1 MAPIRFRTVILKVFK
16 DLQCDGFVDNLRRI
30 IMVKLAAVECKT
42 YDTEEVFTAVKEAL
56 HRIDFV
62 IPDNITVLIK
72 PNIMSQ
78 NKPEQH
84 TITHRSMVEALCRI
98 LQERNCRILIGE
110 SISFYQ
116 GGLTRKAFKTSGLE
130 EVAGRYGASLIA
142 FEEVPLVRVSEGL
155 FGLEELYV
163 PRIIL
168 EADMV
173 INACKLKTHSSMRLS
188 GAVKN
193 MFGCLPGGYKQKIHL
208 WLSNEFELADVFI
221 DIHNIV
227 KPALSIMDA
236 VVSLDGGPTAM
247 GKHVK
252 TDRILASV
260 NAVAVDITAAKMIG
274 YEPAELPILVT
285 AIKRGMIKSFE
296 DVQVLGDIVPVKFKR
311 LVKADPGR
319 PFNKNSIFI
328 KETYVDLAIDNTKCT
343 KCEKCIG
350 ACPVGAIGAAGGRI
364 VLDKEGCISCYYC
377 LSVCPDKAIRIM
389 PSGMNKLIRT
399 ARFFLRL

>member
-1 MAPIRFRTVILKVFK
+1 M
-16 DLQCDGFVDNLRRI
+16 
-30 IMVKLAAVECKT
+30 MVKLSAVECKS

-56 HRIDFV
+56 RRIDFV
-62 IPDNITVLIK
+62 IPDKQTVLIK

-78 NKPEQH
+78 NRPGQH
-84 TITHRSMVEALCRI
+84 TITHKSLVEALCRI
-98 LQERNCRILIGE
+98 LQERNCRIQIGE

-116 GGLTRKAFKTSGLE
+116 GGLTRKAFTTSGLE
-130 EVAGRYGASLIA
+130 AVAVKYGASLVA

-155 FGLEELYV
+155 VGLKELYI
-163 PRIIL
+163 PKIIL

-208 WLSNEFELADVFI
+208 WLSNEFELADVFM

-236 VVSLDGGPTAM
+236 VVSLDGGPTAL
-247 GKHVK
+247 GRPVQ
-252 TDRILASV
+252 TSRIFAST
-260 NAVAVDITAAKMIG
+260 NAAAIDIAAAKMIG

-285 AIKRGMIKSFE
+285 AKKRGMIKSYD
-296 DVQVLGDIVPVKFKR
+296 DVQVLGDIVPVKFKH

-328 KETYVDLAIDNTKCT
+328 KETYVDLAIDNAKCT
-343 KCEKCIG
+343 KCGKCIS
-350 ACPVGAIGAAGGRI
+350 ACPVGAISAAGGKI
-364 VLDKEGCISCYYC
+364 VLDKESCISCYYC
-377 LSVCPDKAIRIM
+377 LFVCPDKAIRIM
-389 PSGMNKLIRT
+389 PSRMNKFIRA
-399 ARFFLRL
+399 ARLVLRL